1 MNKKVGR
8 VGAKSESTWKEGT
21 GFFKGQQW
29 IDNKD
34 GTVDIKSEDGK
45 VKTWEKRDW
54 KNKSLK
60 TLYRTIDK
68 KTGKVQ
74 DIYEDIKKYQI
85 LEHDTSIGALERKG
99 ASLEPSLA
107 KKVKKKGGGYIK
119 KYAKGSIV
127 RKVRV

>member
-1 MNKKVGR
+1 MGKGEWR
-8 VGAKSESTWKEGT
+8 AGT

-29 IDNKD
+29 RDNKD
-34 GTVDIKSEDGK
+34 GTVDIKSEDGEIK
-45 VKTWEKRDW
+45 QWEKRDW

-74 DIYEDIKKYQI
+74 DIYEDTKKYQI
-85 LEHDTSIGALERKG
+85 LEHDTSIGELERRG

-107 KKVKKKGGGYIK
+107 KRVRKKGGK
-119 KYAKGSIV
+119 VKTSKYSKGGGV
-127 RKVRV
+127 RSSKYKL